1 MIKDYQPK
9 TLKLT
14 LLLVLI
20 ITSSLVHAAALID
33 PVVTSVSTKIDS
45 NIQAQGSQQGGTTL
59 YIRGTDFSSDSSLIS
74 VFIGAYPCI
83 LQADGASTTMI
94 VCSTTAATDSN
105 SLFWLPTTVK
115 IVGFAPVICSVAACR
130 FSYS

>member
-1 MIKDYQPK
+1 M
-9 TLKLT
+9 TFLFF
-14 LLLVLI
+14 LLI
-20 ITSSLVHAAALID
+20 AGSLVDAAPALID
-33 PVVTSVSTKIDS
+33 PIVTSVSTKIDS

-59 YIRGTDFSSDSSLIS
+59 YIRGNDFSSDSSLIS

-115 IVGFAPVICSVAACR
+115 IVGFAPAVCSVAACR